1 MLSSIQ
7 LQPTGMRDRTVYS
20 SRKSNAIVMLICAIV
35 FILGARFVL
44 SDPHSPSPLHLRIPM
59 IGDISTPYCPSK
71 MLTGVPCPVCGI
83 TRSVANVVRGR
94 IVEGF
99 RYHPLGPFLVFMVL
113 ISIPVSIWV
122 LVTPDIVDTE
132 SMREQNKNLSKIITW
147 IIIALIVIAWMI
159 TLLRHFNLIGW

>member
-1 MLSSIQ
+1 
-7 LQPTGMRDRTVYS
+7 MRDKTAHS
-20 SRKSNAIVMLICAIV
+20 SRKSNAIVMLVCAIV

-44 SDPHSPSPLHLRIPM
+44 SDPHSPSPLHLRVPFV
-59 IGDISTPYCPSK
+59 GDISTPYCPSK

-99 RYHPLGPFLVFMVL
+99 RFHPLGPFLVFMVM

-122 LVTPDIVDTE
+122 LLTPDIVETE
-132 SMREQNKNLSKIITW
+132 FQREHNRHLSKIITW
-147 IIIALIVIAWMI
+147 LTIALIILAWLV
-159 TLLRHFNLIGW
+159 TLLRHFNFIGW